1 MSFLK
6 SFLASMVIMAVI
18 DFLWLGF
25 VVSGFYMRQLA
36 GIARIE
42 GGKFAPIY
50 SSAGVVYVVM
60 ALALVLFA
68 MPKVAEHD
76 PWYVAAGWAALLGF
90 CIYATYDFTNHATLL
105 NWPVPFMVADIFWG
119 AAQFAITASVLQLG
133 RRYLN

>member
-25 VVSGFYMRQLA
+25 VVSGFYMRQLD
-36 GIARIE
+36 GLARIE

-50 SSAGVVYVVM
+50 ASAAVVYVVM

-68 MPKVAEHD
+68 MPRVAEND
-76 PWYVAAGWAALLGF
+76 PWYVAAGWAGLLGF
-90 CIYATYDFTNHATLL
+90 CVYATYDFTNHATLL
-105 NWPVPFMVADIFWG
+105 RWPLPFMAADLFWG
-119 AAQFAITASVLQLG
+119 AAQFAITASVLQAG
-133 RRYLN
+133 RKFFG